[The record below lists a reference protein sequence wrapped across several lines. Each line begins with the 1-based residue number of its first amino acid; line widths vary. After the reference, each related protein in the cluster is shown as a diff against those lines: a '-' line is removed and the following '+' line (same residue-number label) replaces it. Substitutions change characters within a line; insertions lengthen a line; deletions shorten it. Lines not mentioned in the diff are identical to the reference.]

1 MNEENSSQALPLS
14 EIKLD
19 ATSLYREEVF
29 TDLRVGTLKQ
39 LTPVTSDGSRDMG
52 RPMAY
57 VGETQLMSQVGPLP
71 VQAPIEAANL
81 QEAMERFPAAVQRAV
96 EAMIAEVKELQ
107 RKEMSRIVVPGAETT
122 SNAAAATVAAP
133 RNQLWIDMIC
143 FIDVHSLHRP
153 LSPP

>member
-1 MNEENSSQALPLS
+1 MTEENSSQALPLS

-122 SNAAAATVAAP
+122 SKIVGP
-133 RNQLWIDMIC
+133 K
-143 FIDVHSLHRP
+143 
-153 LSPP
+153 

>member
-1 MNEENSSQALPLS
+1 MNEENSAQALPLS

-19 ATSLYREEVF
+19 AKSLYREEVF

-39 LTPVTSDGSRDMG
+39 LTPVTSDGNRDMG

-71 VQAPIEAANL
+71 VQAPIEAASL
-81 QEAMERFPAAVQRAV
+81 QEAIERFPAAVQRAV

-122 SNAAAATVAAP
+122 SKIVGP
-133 RNQLWIDMIC
+133 K
-143 FIDVHSLHRP
+143 
-153 LSPP
+153 

>member
-19 ATSLYREEVF
+19 SKGLFREEVF

-39 LTPVTSDGSRDMG
+39 LTPVTSDGSRDLG

-71 VQAPIEAANL
+71 VQAPIEADNL
-81 QEAMERFPAAVQRAV
+81 QQALERFPAAVQRAV
-96 EAMIAEVKELQ
+96 EAMIAEVKELHW
-107 RKEMSRIVVPGAETT
+107 KKK
-122 SNAAAATVAAP
+122 
-133 RNQLWIDMIC
+133 D
-143 FIDVHSLHRP
+143 
-153 LSPP
+153 

>member
-19 ATSLYREEVF
+19 AKSLYREEVF

-39 LTPVTSDGSRDMG
+39 LTPVTSDGSRDIG

-71 VQAPIEAANL
+71 VQAPIEADNL
-81 QEAMERFPAAVQRAV
+81 QQAMERFPAAVQRAV

-122 SNAAAATVAAP
+122 SKIVGP
-133 RNQLWIDMIC
+133 K
-143 FIDVHSLHRP
+143 
-153 LSPP
+153 

>member
-19 ATSLYREEVF
+19 AKSLYREEVF

-71 VQAPIEAANL
+71 VQAPIEADNL
-81 QEAMERFPAAVQRAV
+81 QQALERFPSAIQRAV
-96 EAMIAEVKELQ
+96 EAMISEVKELQ

-122 SNAAAATVAAP
+122 SKIIGP
-133 RNQLWIDMIC
+133 K
-143 FIDVHSLHRP
+143 
-153 LSPP
+153 